1 MSGHRVD
8 TQRCCIGGVEREARA
23 TRESITVPVTVLAGA
38 HGAAVATIAVVV
50 VVVVG
55 DIGHVPAAI
64 SSVATAGVVL
74 PAGLRLIVV
83 DVGNATE
90 VRGTLDDV
98 GLGEDARGPQRVNQA
113 GQGGAGEVIA
123 SVELKHEVGECL

>member
-23 TRESITVPVTVLAGA
+23 TRESITVPATVLAGA
-38 HGAAVATIAVVV
+38 HHGAAVVTIAVVV
-50 VVVVG
+50 VVVG
-55 DIGHVPAAI
+55 NIGRVPAAV
-64 SSVATAGVVL
+64 SSIATAGVVL
-74 PAGLRLIVV
+74 PAGFGLVVV

-98 GLGEDARGPQRVNQA
+98 GLGEDARGPQGVDQA
-113 GQGGAGEVIA
+113 GQGGAGVVIA
-123 SVELKHEVGECL
+123 SIELKHEVGECL